1 VSVPLLGA
9 AGIMVAVTSPA
20 GSGNDTS
27 PGPGREEAPP
37 AGPAGRRRDLAV
49 LRVPGFR
56 RLFLAQTVNLLGSA
70 IAPIALA
77 FAVLGQPGGS
87 ATHLGLILAA
97 RALGQVTFLLFGGV
111 LADRMPRLR
120 LMTGSN
126 LIAFAAQGSVAGLF
140 LAGPA
145 PLAAVAGL
153 AAVNGAAAALFLPAA
168 RGVVPQ
174 LAPSGDLQPANALL
188 RLSRNT
194 ASIAGAALAGVLL
207 AVTAPGWALACDAA
221 SFVISAALLARIGR
235 PSQRRAGLATGSGAG
250 PRPRP
255 RPATTSATAAP
266 SGTSTA
272 EDPAGTPAPAATPSI
287 LADLRAGWREF
298 RSRAWVWLPVAQF
311 TMVNGC
317 FAAIWVLGPVI
328 ARRDLG
334 GAPAWA
340 AVLTANAIGLV
351 GGSLLAL
358 RLRPRHPLRLACAA
372 TFGFLPPFFLLAVS
386 APVPLIAASMLINGV
401 CVDIFEVLWDTALQR
416 HVPPGLLSRITS
428 YDLLGSFALGPLG
441 LALAGP
447 AAAAAGLAAT
457 LTGAGLLLAAASVV
471 PLLSRAV
478 RDLPAEPVPG
488 TVGSSAG

>member
-1 VSVPLLGA
+1 MA
-9 AGIMVAVTSPA
+9 DVTSPA
-20 GSGNDTS
+20 EASGGGADSGAGSAITVLAS
-27 PGPGREEAPP
+27 
-37 AGPAGRRRDLAV
+37 RRQSLTV
-49 LRVPGFR
+49 LRYSSFR
-56 RLFLAQTVNLLGSA
+56 GLFLAQTVNLLGSA

-87 ATHLGLILAA
+87 ATQLGLILAA
-97 RALGQVTFLLFGGV
+97 RALGQVAFLLFGGV

-120 LMTGSN
+120 LMTAAN

-174 LAPSGDLQPANALL
+174 LIPADQLQPGNALL
-188 RLSRNT
+188 RLSRNG

-207 AVTAPGWALACDAA
+207 AVTSPGWALACDAA
-221 SFVISAALLARIGR
+221 SFLISAALLARV
-235 PSQRRAGLATGSGAG
+235 SSHV
-250 PRPRP
+250 
-255 RPATTSATAAP
+255 TT
-266 SGTSTA
+266 GTSTGRPA
-272 EDPAGTPAPAATPSI
+272 EPPALI
-287 LADLRAGWREF
+287 RDLREGWREF
-298 RSRAWVWLPVAQF
+298 RARTWVWLPVAQF

-317 FAAIWVLGPVI
+317 FAVIWVLGPVV
-328 ARRDLG
+328 ARQDLG

-358 RLRPRHPLRLACAA
+358 RLRPAHPLRVACAA
-372 TFGFLPPFFLLAVS
+372 TFGFLPPFFLLAAA
-386 APVPLIAASMLINGV
+386 APVWLIAASMLVNGI
-401 CVDIFEVLWDTALQR
+401 CVDIFEVLWDTSLQR

-457 LTGAGLLLAAASVV
+457 LTGAGLLLAAASVI

-478 RDLPAEPVPG
+478 RDLPAGPAPG
-488 TVGSSAG
+488 TVGSAG